1 MIKSRILGR
10 FCIRIRIGIW
20 IHIKY
25 NACGSETLEFKLFFI
40 QLYEFLG
47 CPLPSSVTISSKY
60 TLFFICPV
68 QLPTAYFV
76 LRKSCLYSTKNTCLK
91 DNKFSSNGK
100 TEGILWGFFGVILTN
115 NYVGMARVATTFFVG
130 LKPFC
135 LLKHLGDEIWSW
147 CVFGAVLLCEWVTS
161 REVLTPSSFLTLEL
175 DCREDRIQVSS
186 HPAASSP

>member
-1 MIKSRILGR
+1 MEKRR
-10 FCIRIRIGIW
+10 EFCG
-20 IHIKY
+20 
-25 NACGSETLEFKLFFI
+25 
-40 QLYEFLG
+40 
-47 CPLPSSVTISSKY
+47 
-60 TLFFICPV
+60 
-68 QLPTAYFV
+68 
-76 LRKSCLYSTKNTCLK
+76 
-91 DNKFSSNGK
+91 
-100 TEGILWGFFGVILTN
+100 GFFGVILTK
-115 NYVGMARVATTFFVG
+115 NYVVMAKVATTFFVG